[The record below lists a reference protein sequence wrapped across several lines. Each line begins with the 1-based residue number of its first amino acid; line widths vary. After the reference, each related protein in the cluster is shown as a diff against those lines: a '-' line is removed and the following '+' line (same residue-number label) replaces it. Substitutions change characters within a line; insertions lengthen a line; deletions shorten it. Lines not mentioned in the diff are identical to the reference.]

1 MCDFDTKEAHKY
13 IFVKITKP
21 NNDKERERE
30 RERKERERDTRAQ
43 HMATKTT
50 NPTTATTTPPP
61 PAYDSLTTNRSKN
74 ESSKLEDASSSV
86 GTSNHQNVADENAS
100 SSSWCA
106 SLSIQELRKLAPN
119 TDRLGYDASNNNN
132 NDDDER
138 EEKIALTCHVV
149 NPKKIGQGMNTV

>member
-1 MCDFDTKEAHKY
+1 M
-13 IFVKITKP
+13 V
-21 NNDKERERE
+21 
-30 RERKERERDTRAQ
+30 
-43 HMATKTT
+43 TKTT
-50 NPTTATTTPPP
+50 NPATATTTTPPPP
-61 PAYDSLTTNRSKN
+61 PAYDSLTTNRKN
-74 ESSKLEDASSSV
+74 ESSKLEDASSV

-138 EEKIALTCHVV
+138 EEKITLTCHVV

>member
-1 MCDFDTKEAHKY
+1 VILIRKFV
-13 IFVKITKP
+13 VKITTPTTIKR
-21 NNDKERERE
+21 ERERE
-30 RERKERERDTRAQ
+30 REREKRERDTHAQ

-50 NPTTATTTPPP
+50 NPTTATTTTPPPP
-61 PAYDSLTTNRSKN
+61 PAYDSLTTNRKN

-119 TDRLGYDASNNNN
+119 TDRLGYDASNN
-132 NDDDER
+132 DDER

>member
-1 MCDFDTKEAHKY
+1 M
-13 IFVKITKP
+13 V
-21 NNDKERERE
+21 
-30 RERKERERDTRAQ
+30 
-43 HMATKTT
+43 TKTT
-50 NPTTATTTPPP
+50 NPATATTTPPPP
-61 PAYDSLTTNRSKN
+61 PAYDSLTTNRKN
-74 ESSKLEDASSSV
+74 ESSKLEDASSV

-119 TDRLGYDASNNNN
+119 TDRLGYDANNS
-132 NDDDER
+132 DEEE